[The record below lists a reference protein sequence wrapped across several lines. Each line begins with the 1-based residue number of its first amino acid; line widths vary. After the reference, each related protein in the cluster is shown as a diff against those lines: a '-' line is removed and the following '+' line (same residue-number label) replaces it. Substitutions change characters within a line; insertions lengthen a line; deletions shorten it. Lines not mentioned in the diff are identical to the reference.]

1 MRVLVVSQYF
11 WPENF
16 RINDLVNGLIERSHE
31 VTVLTGLPNYPSGK
45 LFAGFGIRGPYRS
58 QFGGAELVRVPL
70 IPRGD
75 GSAFRLV
82 LNYLSFAVMASL
94 FGSWRCKGPYDVIF
108 VFEPS
113 PITVGIP
120 ARVISKLKGAP
131 ILFWVQDLW
140 PESLSATGTISSP
153 RILGAVAN
161 LVRWVYQGCAKVLVQ
176 SEAFVQPIL
185 NLGVGLGKIHYF
197 PNGAEALYQPRPVG
211 ETWVGP
217 PLPTGF
223 RVMFAGNI
231 GAAQSIETMLGA
243 AEILRAYGDIHW
255 IVLGE
260 GRLAPWLKGEISRR
274 TLGDRIH
281 LMGQFPLAAMPA
293 WFAQADLMFAS
304 LRRDPA
310 FALTIPSKIQSYLAC
325 AKPVV
330 AALDGEGA
338 RVVIA
343 AGAGLAVPAED
354 AEGLAKAVLKI
365 YKMDPT
371 RRKILGDNGREYYEK
386 HFDRGKLLD
395 KLEGWL
401 TEVSMK

>member
-16 RINDLVNGLIERSHE
+16 RINDLVSGLVERSHE

-45 LFAGFGIRGPYRS
+45 LFAGFGFGGPYRS

-70 IPRGD
+70 IPRGN
-75 GSAFRLV
+75 GRAVRLV
-82 LNYLSFAVMASL
+82 LNYLSFALAASL
-94 FGSWRCKGPYDVIF
+94 LGSWRCKGPYDVIF

-120 ARVISKLKGAP
+120 ARVISKVKGTP

-140 PESLSATGTISSP
+140 PESLSATGTIRSP
-153 RILGAVAN
+153 RILGAVAS
-161 LVRWVYQGCAKVLVQ
+161 LVRWVYRGCAKVLVQ

-185 NLGVGLGKIHYF
+185 HLGVGLDKIRYF
-197 PNGAEALYQPRPVG
+197 PNSAEALYQAPPTG
-211 ETWVGP
+211 EAWAGP

-231 GAAQSIETMLGA
+231 GAAQSIETILAA
-243 AEILRAYGDIHW
+243 AEILRGYGDIHW
-255 IVLGE
+255 IVVGD
-260 GRLAPWLKGEISRR
+260 GRLAPWLKEEVSRR
-274 TLGDRIH
+274 ALGDRIH
-281 LMGQFPLAAMPA
+281 LVGQFPLAAMPA
-293 WFAQADLMFAS
+293 WFAQADLMLAS

-338 RVVIA
+338 RVVA
-343 AGAGLAVPAED
+343 SAGAGFSVPAED
-354 AEGLAKAVLKI
+354 AEGLAEAVLKI
-365 YKMDPT
+365 YKMDPAG
-371 RRKILGDNGREYYEK
+371 RKILGDNGREYYEK
-386 HFDRGKLLD
+386 HFDREKLLD
-395 KLEGWL
+395 KLEDWL
-401 TEVSMK
+401 SEVKNN